1 MIFIV
6 VSLIS
11 FIFTVLVHILF
22 HRWLIEKGRA
32 TVKIFSVFLFGFI
45 LNAFLILFLFHN
57 GNWRSIPLPMTSV
70 ALYGLFSLTY
80 IIFFASPF
88 LGDESPSSK
97 ILLLVK
103 KSGKMSFEGIK
114 DNFSDE
120 KLILKRL
127 KDMARANLI
136 EEKGESKKRYRILPK
151 GQKIAMFVIFYRRL
165 MSYNLVG

>member
-6 VSLIS
+6 ASVIL
-11 FIFTVLVHILF
+11 FILTVLVHIFF
-22 HRWLIEKGRA
+22 HRWLMGRGGV
-32 TVKIFSVFLFGFI
+32 TIKIFSVFLFGFI
-45 LNAFLILFLFHN
+45 LNAFSILFLFHTRKW
-57 GNWRSIPLPMTSV
+57 GVIPLPVTSV
-70 ALYGLFSLTY
+70 FLYGLLSLSY

-103 KSGKMSFEGIK
+103 KNGRMSLEKIK

-127 KDMARANLI
+127 KDMMKAGLI
-136 EEKGESKKRYRILPK
+136 EEKGGSQKKYRILPK
-151 GQKIAMFVIFYRRL
+151 GQKIVMFITFYRRL
-165 MSYNLVG
+165 MACNLIG